1 MKHVLWVIGL
11 VALAPTIYYFVK
23 FLEAPSGTQRTSLAI
38 AGVFFAIS
46 LVFWAIFFFKR
57 FHEEGQRDISI
68 TKF

>member
-11 VALAPTIYYFVK
+11 VALAPTIFYFVK

-38 AGVFFAIS
+38 AGVFFLIS

-57 FHEEGQRDISI
+57 FHDEGQQDISI
-68 TKF
+68 TKY